1 MEKFQESRDDDNDQV
16 FEVEE
21 PESRWVSY
29 HNNKQNLCSHGLN
42 AEPVESTNMKINITP
57 MTF

>member
-29 HNNKQNLCSHGLN
+29 RNNK
-42 AEPVESTNMKINITP
+42 M
-57 MTF
+57 